1 MTSILVIS
9 SIAVSHGLFWAV
21 VLIGMNQR
29 LSNRLLAALLIMIS
43 LRVGKS
49 VFGMLLPGNMYL
61 FASIGVVSMAAIG
74 PLLFLF
80 TRSLFDSS
88 YRLKITDWFH
98 LLPVVF
104 LIILT
109 AFPDWAYLNATYRVF
124 TLSLLIYMI
133 VTLAFLWMNRE
144 TLRADD
150 MKWRWIHFIIGGIGL
165 LWITFVCQLLFY
177 QPLVYQLIVISA
189 AVVFY
194 FLSWYA
200 IPRSR
205 LFIAEPQKKLSDVQ
219 EFQELGMRISAL
231 MRDED
236 IYVNTDLTVS
246 TLASK
251 LKVPPY
257 MVSRA
262 INQYFNKSFSELVV
276 EYRIKK
282 AEQLLAADS
291 QKSLTIEAIAFE
303 SGFNTLS
310 AFYKAFKKINNVT
323 PSQYREI
330 SRTVSKKIA

>member
-49 VFGMLLPGNMYL
+49 VFGMLLPGNMFL

-80 TRSLFDSS
+80 TKSLFDSG
-88 YRLKITDWFH
+88 YRMRPKDWLHF
-98 LLPVVF
+98 LPVVVLLVLAF
-104 LIILT
+104 VPGWDIL
-109 AFPDWAYLNATYRVF
+109 NKTYRIF
-124 TLSLLIYMI
+124 TTSVLVYICA
-133 VTLAFLWMNRE
+133 TLAFLWSNRE
-144 TLRADD
+144 TFRTDD
-150 MKWRWIHFIIGGIGL
+150 MKWRWIMYIIAGIGVL
-165 LWITFVCQLLFY
+165 LITFVCQLLFY

-189 AVVFY
+189 ALIFY
-194 FLSWYA
+194 SLSWYA

-205 LFIAEPQKKLSDVQ
+205 LFIAEPEKKLTDTQ
-219 EFQELGMRISAL
+219 QYDELGVRIRKL
-231 MRDED
+231 LQEED
-236 IYVNTDLTVS
+236 IFVNTDLTVS
-246 TLASK
+246 TLASR
-251 LKVPPY
+251 LKVPAY
-257 MVSRA
+257 MASRA
-262 INQYFNKSFSELVV
+262 INQYFSKSFSELVV
-276 EYRIKK
+276 EFRIRK
-282 AEQLLAADS
+282 AEQLLTADS

>member
-1 MTSILVIS
+1 M
-9 SIAVSHGLFWAV
+9 FWAV

-29 LSNRLLAALLIMIS
+29 LSNRLLAVLLIMIS

-49 VFGMLLPGNMYL
+49 VFGMLIPGHMFL
-61 FASIGVVSMAAIG
+61 FASIGVISMATIG

-80 TRSLFDSS
+80 AKSLFDSN
-88 YRLKITDWFH
+88 YKIKSIDWLHFLPAVV
-98 LLPVVF
+98 LLLMTFIPGWDV
-104 LIILT
+104 
-109 AFPDWAYLNATYRVF
+109 LNKTYRIF
-124 TLSLLIYMI
+124 TTSVLIYI
-133 VTLAFLWMNRE
+133 GVTVYFLWMNRE
-144 TLRADD
+144 TFRADD
-150 MKWRWIHFIIGGIGL
+150 MKWKWILFIIAGNFL

-189 AVVFY
+189 ALVFY
-194 FLSWYA
+194 SLSWYA

-205 LFIAEPQKKLSDVQ
+205 LFIAEPQKKISDAQ
-219 EFQELGMRISAL
+219 AYEELGARIHRL
-231 MRDED
+231 LRDEE
-236 IYVNTDLTVS
+236 IFVNTDLTVS

-251 LKVPPY
+251 LKVPAY
-257 MVSRA
+257 MASRA

-276 EYRIKK
+276 EYRIRK
-282 AEQLLAADS
+282 AERLLAADS

-330 SRTVSKKIA
+330 SRTMSKKIA